1 MKSILLYD
9 KIGKT
14 EMIVVYI
21 VQVLVEHP
29 THALDTA
36 FDYLSNE
43 EVLKGVRVKI
53 AFGHQKIIGYVI
65 DCRYSKLS
73 KDELE
78 NEAGFKYRYISEIV
92 DDQPLLN
99 HELQEL
105 SLTLSKLTL
114 SPRISCFQAMLPPQ
128 LKPSSNKSIGIKYQ
142 KVIKVLGNQVK
153 TPKQK
158 EALEYLKNNDE
169 ICLKDFPYTRGLLN
183 NLIKQNAVK
192 IIEKEIYRD
201 PFLDNCKDEKEFTL
215 TVDQQKV
222 VNGIRTKIDTFHTA
236 LIHGV
241 TGSGK
246 TEVYLHLSKHVI
258 NLGKTVLILV
268 PEISLTPMMVNV
280 FKHRFKNQ
288 VAILHSKL
296 SPGERY
302 DEYREF

>member
-1 MKSILLYD
+1 MKSILFYD

-53 AFGHQKIIGYVI
+53 DFGHQKIIGYVI
-65 DCRYSKLS
+65 DCQYSKLS

-78 NEAGFKYRYISEIV
+78 KEAGFKYRYISEII
-92 DDQPLLN
+92 DDKPLLN

-128 LKPSSNKSIGIKYQ
+128 LKPSSNKSTGIKYQ
-142 KVIKVLGNQVK
+142 KAIKFLSNQVK

-158 EALEYLKNNDE
+158 EALEYQ
-169 ICLKDFPYTRGLLN
+169 RGLRSR
-183 NLIKQNAVK
+183 A
-192 IIEKEIYRD
+192 
-201 PFLDNCKDEKEFTL
+201 
-215 TVDQQKV
+215 
-222 VNGIRTKIDTFHTA
+222 
-236 LIHGV
+236 
-241 TGSGK
+241 S
-246 TEVYLHLSKHVI
+246 
-258 NLGKTVLILV
+258 
-268 PEISLTPMMVNV
+268 
-280 FKHRFKNQ
+280 
-288 VAILHSKL
+288 
-296 SPGERY
+296 
-302 DEYREF
+302 